1 MTSYSG
7 YFGHIF
13 SQWNE
18 VETSHL
24 SFGLVNAHTQSYFFT
39 FFTSF
44 LCKPHTL
51 YVMFYDNICSLLV
64 NFYLPAVDSPC
75 HTTSMLDVHLG
86 YSLHTL
92 SFIYPLVWLWSPSIH
107 WTTNPWCVWCHHL
120 SVVKVFSIRTHRVFI
135 HDYTG
140 YPPASCWCLVREKS
154 ITKDC
159 THRARMLRF
168 LILDSLDSS
177 AACKMNFMR
186 QKYTLKCMKSSW
198 IF

>member
-1 MTSYSG
+1 MLHDDWHPTLLPVESHSIWVGLQITSYSG

-18 VETSHL
+18 VETSLL

-92 SFIYPLVWLWSPSIH
+92 SFIYPLVRLWSPSIH
-107 WTTNPWCVWCHHL
+107 WNNKPLMCLMSSPFSGKGVQHQDSTHFYSWLYWVPTSFL
-120 SVVKVFSIRTHRVFI
+120 LMLGEGKV
-135 HDYTG
+135 
-140 YPPASCWCLVREKS
+140 
-154 ITKDC
+154 
-159 THRARMLRF
+159 
-168 LILDSLDSS
+168 
-177 AACKMNFMR
+177 NN
-186 QKYTLKCMKSSW
+186 
-198 IF
+198 

>member
-39 FFTSF
+39 FFTFF

-86 YSLHTL
+86 YSPYAVIHLPTGSTL
-92 SFIYPLVWLWSPSIH
+92 
-107 WTTNPWCVWCHHL
+107 
-120 SVVKVFSIRTHRVFI
+120 
-135 HDYTG
+135 
-140 YPPASCWCLVREKS
+140 KS
-154 ITKDC
+154 IN
-159 THRARMLRF
+159 
-168 LILDSLDSS
+168 SLKQQTPDV
-177 AACKMNFMR
+177 FDVITF
-186 QKYTLKCMKSSW
+186 QW
-198 IF
+198 